1 MPQIFPFCT
10 SKINQANIS
19 SKFLS
24 KPKTALLNL
33 INQFNNYWNEQ
44 NNEKNRNLLD
54 CKYRNIEFFKKL
66 SNPFKTKS
74 LSLFCLNICSPCKKI
89 SIVFIFCLMS

>member
-10 SKINQANIS
+10 SKISQANIS

-33 INQFNNYWNEQ
+33 INQFNNYSNKQ
-44 NNEKNRNLLD
+44 NNENNQNLLD

-74 LSLFCLNICSPCKKI
+74 LSLFCLNICFPCKKI

>member
-33 INQFNNYWNEQ
+33 INQFNNYSNKQ
-44 NNEKNRNLLD
+44 NNENNQNLLD
-54 CKYRNIEFFKKL
+54 CKYRNIEFFKNFLIHSKL
-66 SNPFKTKS
+66 T
-74 LSLFCLNICSPCKKI
+74 LFHSFVL
-89 SIVFIFCLMS
+89 IFVLPARKFR